1 MYISVYT
8 VYKASQVALLV
19 KNLPA
24 NAGEIRDVGSIPELG
39 RWGQSTPVFLPPTY
53 RGAWWAKSWTPLKK
67 KEKKS
72 WTPLKQQHACI
83 LCVFVCMHI
92 YLNRDYFI

>member
-8 VYKASQVALLV
+8 VYKASQVTLLV

-67 KEKKS
+67 KEKKELD
-72 WTPLKQQHACI
+72 TTEATA
-83 LCVFVCMHI
+83 CMHTVCI
-92 YLNRDYFI
+92 CVYAYLFK